1 MAYNERKMLEDV
13 NGDLI
18 PQYYDPVDDEFKPL
32 TNDPRDV
39 RLTGSIVED
48 GLPVKQ
54 VKNLEVIVRLNNV
67 EVSAGQSVMGYSDTV
82 DERLDFTE
90 LRYNMNWREGV
101 SWRLRCIPRI
111 HDSNG
116 IAGSEIRID
125 DSGSQSSGILIE
137 RVDFTRYSFILH
149 NESMEDKVLEQ
160 IKILGVR
167 T

>member
-90 LRYNMNWREGV
+90 LRYNMIWSDGV

-125 DSGSQSSGILIE
+125 ESGSQSSGILIE

-160 IKILGVR
+160 IEILGVR